1 VKPSKFS
8 WTNIADDLADNLTQ
22 EMLRARNDTA
32 ITGSASGVKQSLA
45 QADLSGAGAK
55 FPVPIYRLW
64 FQSFQREHTEVRLSY
79 SEVGSESGV
88 RMLAE
93 KRVDFAA
100 SDLSPQE
107 MSTAFHDTKFH
118 RFATVLGGV
127 VPIYHLEGLTRD
139 LNFTAETLAGISAE

>member
-1 VKPSKFS
+1 VESRYGHSLVKPSKFS

-93 KRVDFAA
+93 RGWI
-100 SDLSPQE
+100 SRPP
-107 MSTAFHDTKFH
+107 TCH
-118 RFATVLGGV
+118 R
-127 VPIYHLEGLTRD
+127 RR
-139 LNFTAETLAGISAE
+139 